1 MGGRETGRVQARPVV
16 SSRLSRRTDMRKKHR
31 EILREETGRRLISM
45 LRRMAGQTQ
54 LYPRLGPGVTHAQV
68 RRTINRLRS
77 GATHSLE
84 PDIPS
89 HILAD
94 VLEGSIAQDTLI
106 REVVAEMHELTELE
120 RRLKRRSR

>member
-1 MGGRETGRVQARPVV
+1 
-16 SSRLSRRTDMRKKHR
+16 MRKKHR
-31 EILREETGRRLISM
+31 EILREEAGRRLTWM
-45 LRRMAGQTQ
+45 LHRMAGETRV
-54 LYPRLGPGVTHAQV
+54 YPRLAPGVTHAQV

-89 HILAD
+89 HILAE
-94 VLEGSIAQDTLI
+94 VLEGAIAQDTLVH
-106 REVVAEMHELTELE
+106 EVVAEMEELAELA

>member
-1 MGGRETGRVQARPVV
+1 
-16 SSRLSRRTDMRKKHR
+16 MRKKHR
-31 EILREETGRRLISM
+31 EILIEERR
-45 LRRMAGQTQ
+45 RRFLWMFHRVAGQTQ

-84 PDIPS
+84 PDMS
-89 HILAD
+89 SDILAD
-94 VLEGSIAQDTLI
+94 VLEGSIAQDTMM
-106 REVVAEMHELTELE
+106 REVVAEMDELTELE

>member
-1 MGGRETGRVQARPVV
+1 
-16 SSRLSRRTDMRKKHR
+16 MRKKHR
-31 EILREETGRRLISM
+31 EILREETGRRLVSM

-106 REVVAEMHELTELE
+106 REVVAEMDELTELE

>member
-1 MGGRETGRVQARPVV
+1 
-16 SSRLSRRTDMRKKHR
+16 MRKKQR
-31 EILREETGRRLISM
+31 EILIQERRRRLLWM
-45 LRRMAGQTQ
+45 FGRVAGQTQ

-84 PDIPS
+84 PDMTS
-89 HILAD
+89 DVLAD
-94 VLEGSIAQDTLI
+94 VLEASIAQDTLM
-106 REVVAEMHELTELE
+106 REVVAEMDELTELE

>member
-1 MGGRETGRVQARPVV
+1 MRP
-16 SSRLSRRTDMRKKHR
+16 SHR
-31 EILREETGRRLISM
+31 EIISYETGRRLESM
-45 LRRMAGQTQ
+45 LHRFAGETR
-54 LYPRLGPGVTHAQV
+54 LYPRLAPGVTHTQV

-106 REVVAEMHELTELE
+106 REVVAEMNELKELE
-120 RRLKRRSR
+120 RRLTRRSR

>member
-1 MGGRETGRVQARPVV
+1 MRET
-16 SSRLSRRTDMRKKHR
+16 HR
-31 EILREETGRRLISM
+31 EIIRDETGRRLESM
-45 LRRMAGQTQ
+45 LRRFAGQTQ
-54 LYPRLGPGVTHAQV
+54 LYPRLAPGVTHAQV

-94 VLEGSIAQDTLI
+94 VLEGSIAQDTLM
-106 REVVAEMHELTELE
+106 REVVAEMDDLNELE
-120 RRLKRRSR
+120 RRLTRRSR